1 MNLLEQVSEMVEK
14 SESYRRILAD
24 GIVEDSEIEEQSKL
38 VEGLIAKLEKQVS
51 EADFELVSR
60 LIAEFAVLNAI
71 SNYR

>member
-38 VEGLIAKLEKQVS
+38 VEGLIAKLEKQLS